1 MPSDQIITTLKLD
14 TTSLFKQRSTRPI
27 TYQEAHNELLE
38 AYDATLGLDTGES
51 HVGMSEFEN
60 PVMGSLYEIW
70 YATYL
75 REQIGE
81 HFRLSFDEFLD
92 RPRWQI
98 MIMLEAVRRR
108 MAILNKDIQQQIDDN
123 KEMRGLEKEMQGRT

>member
-1 MPSDQIITTLKLD
+1 MD

-27 TYQEAHNELLE
+27 TYQEAHNELME
-38 AYDATLGLDTGES
+38 AYDATLGLDTGEN
-51 HVGMSEFEN
+51 HIGLSEFEN
-60 PVMGSLYEIW
+60 PVTGSLYEIW

-108 MAILNKDIQQQIDDN
+108 MAILNKDIQAQLEEN
-123 KEMRGLEKEMQGRT
+123 KEMRELEKENKGRS

>member
-1 MPSDQIITTLKLD
+1 MM
-14 TTSLFKQRSTRPI
+14 
-27 TYQEAHNELLE
+27 E
-38 AYDATLGLDTGES
+38 AYDATLGLDTGEN
-51 HVGMSEFEN
+51 HIGLSEFEN
-60 PVMGSLYEIW
+60 PVTGSLYEIW

-108 MAILNKDIQQQIDDN
+108 MAILNKDIQAQLEEN
-123 KEMRGLEKEMQGRT
+123 KEMRELEKENKGRS